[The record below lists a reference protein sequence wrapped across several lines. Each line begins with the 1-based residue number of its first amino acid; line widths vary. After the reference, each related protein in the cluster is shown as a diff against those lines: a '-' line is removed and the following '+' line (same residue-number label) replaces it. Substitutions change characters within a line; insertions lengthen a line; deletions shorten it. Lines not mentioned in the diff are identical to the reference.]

1 MTDLAFILL
10 TLAFFAAVA
19 VVARR
24 AASHESAIHESA
36 IHESVTRDSS
46 TDPLGRRK

>member
-10 TLAFFAAVA
+10 TVAFFAAVA

-24 AASHESAIHESA
+24 AATHESAAH
-36 IHESVTRDSS
+36 DSS
-46 TDPLGRRK
+46 VDPLGRRK

>member
-10 TLAFFAAVA
+10 TVVFFAAVA

-24 AASHESAIHESA
+24 AATHEPSA
-36 IHESVTRDSS
+36 
-46 TDPLGRRK
+46 DPQGRRK

>member
-24 AASHESAIHESA
+24 AAPHESA

-46 TDPLGRRK
+46 ADPLGRRK

>member
-10 TLAFFAAVA
+10 TVAFFAAVA

-24 AASHESAIHESA
+24 AATHESA
-36 IHESVTRDSS
+36 TRDSAV
-46 TDPLGRRK
+46 DPQGRRK

>member
-10 TLAFFAAVA
+10 TVAFFAAVA

-24 AASHESAIHESA
+24 ASSNES
-36 IHESVTRDSS
+36 SVN
-46 TDPLGRRK
+46 PQGRRK